1 RASNEWEKVNLTR
14 AGHIKKGSKL
24 PFFLKEENRMTAD
37 DWHVLGTLYDI
48 LLDFQ
53 LVVRGLEGDGQG
65 KHRRK
70 VEENEIDPPLS
81 GTSWDLIHAYE
92 FLLETLESAKRAVA
106 NVPDGHHLAVNIN
119 LGWLKLNE
127 YYEHLNDSPLFYGAA
142 VLHPAYRWALFDD
155 LWGDDDERQLWITKV
170 KEMVQDLWESIGT
183 WRLMTQRFS
192 CLPISG

>member
-1 RASNEWEKVNLTR
+1 MLKKVQAVESQLSDDAQLKKHRPVGVVVDNATRWLSQFSMIERALVLRPFYNSFVQRASNEWGKVNLTR

-24 PFFLKEENRMTAD
+24 PFFLKEENRMTPD

-81 GTSWDLIHAYE
+81 G
-92 FLLETLESAKRAVA
+92 K
-106 NVPDGHHLAVNIN
+106 P
-119 LGWLKLNE
+119 
-127 YYEHLNDSPLFYGAA
+127 
-142 VLHPAYRWALFDD
+142 
-155 LWGDDDERQLWITKV
+155 
-170 KEMVQDLWESIGT
+170 
-183 WRLMTQRFS
+183 
-192 CLPISG
+192 